1 MKKLLQFSFLFVILI
16 LLISGWAAFCQESGS
31 EREYKFTLKTNPL
44 AALGGPFWV
53 VVIPVTGEYKVYFET
68 AVSGK
73 TSFQLGGSYI
83 GPSVLINLDEITKG
97 EGGEISG
104 VKTNGFRVQGTYK
117 IFVSR
122 DLKAPEGFYLGPNF
136 SYAKASVTSRN
147 NSADKV
153 NGSKI
158 NVNGIIGY
166 QLITSGGFTLDI
178 FTGLGFVSRKFYV
191 SGENFDAS
199 EFTTKNSVSV
209 PLGIAFGYAF

>member
-1 MKKLLQFSFLFVILI
+1 MNKLLQFSFLFAILI
-16 LLISGWAAFCQESGS
+16 LLISGQTAFPQESGS

-68 AVSGK
+68 AITGK
-73 TSFQLGGSYI
+73 TSFQLGASYI
-83 GPSVLINLDEITKG
+83 GPSVLINLDELTKSG
-97 EGGEISG
+97 DGKISG

-117 IFVSR
+117 IFISR

-136 SYAKASVTSRN
+136 SYATASVTSRD

-153 NGSKI
+153 NGYKI

-178 FTGLGFVSRKFYV
+178 FTGLGFVSRKFDV
-191 SGENFDAS
+191 SGENFDPA
-199 EFTTKNSVSV
+199 EFKTKNSVSV
-209 PLGIAFGYAF
+209 PLGMAFGYAF